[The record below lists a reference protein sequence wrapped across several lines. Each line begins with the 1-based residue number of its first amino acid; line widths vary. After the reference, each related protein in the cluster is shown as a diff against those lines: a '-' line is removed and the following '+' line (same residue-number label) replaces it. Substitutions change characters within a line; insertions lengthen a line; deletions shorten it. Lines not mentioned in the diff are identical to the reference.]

1 MFPSSHGFRSL
12 LLSGLAAVPFIAQ
25 GQVSEMEP
33 NNSCAEAQ
41 DMGSPP
47 PFFLIDAS
55 LDTLNG
61 VPDIDFFR
69 FTAVPDTLLSIRDF
83 GASVGAGTLPDPL
96 LGLFDSACNL
106 LMAVDDT
113 IGPNPVLVFHVP
125 EDGVFVIAAT
135 ASPDFDFVGIGEGS
149 YRLGLAVVQTVS
161 AISGQLLS
169 ARDGTPL
176 TGDRGAYVSLFRCV
190 SGDCQ
195 LQVGFQATD
204 DQGYFRF
211 ESDFV
216 SLPLT
221 AGDYQI
227 RADASGFE
235 SYVGEIFTA
244 QGGAPF
250 DVGPIALM
258 PMNLISS
265 VTGRL
270 VDGITH
276 APLPGVAPPFAA
288 VSLERCDLSTCYT
301 VAYAQANGLGEFRFD
316 GQIFLIQPGAFRITA
331 FADDYKL
338 TTTSQFSVAAFEDY
352 AAGTIVVIPFPIEFG
367 AVQGC
372 EIPPGGG
379 LCEYQIVLR
388 NRGPGRYRGEAW
400 STVDYFANE
409 YPYRNTRFQVG
420 SIGIA
425 WPAPEPV
432 NLRPGESMPLRFQ
445 FYVPGNVP
453 EFSSICATAT
463 VGTGLTPQFHN
474 QGDRFVFCTS
484 KQAGTFDP
492 LPEKEGRRRLRELIE
507 RRDALDTLHDRND
520 GRCTLPRQ
528 CGGRQ

>member
-1 MFPSSHGFRSL
+1 MFPAIRGFRSL
-12 LLSGLAAVPFIAQ
+12 LLSALAAVPFVAR
-25 GQVSEMEP
+25 GQVFEIEP

-47 PFFLIDAS
+47 PFFLLDAS

-69 FTAVPDTLLSIRDF
+69 FTAEPDQLLSVRDF
-83 GASVGAGTLPDPL
+83 GVSVGAGTLTDPL

-106 LMAVDDT
+106 ITAVDDT

-125 EDGVFVIAAT
+125 ADGVFVIAAT
-135 ASPDFDFVGIGEGS
+135 ASPDFEFVGIGEGS
-149 YRLGLAVVQTVS
+149 YRLGITVVQTVG
-161 AISGQLLS
+161 AIGGQLLS
-169 ARDGTPL
+169 ARDGRPL

-190 SGDCQ
+190 SGDCP

-211 ESDFV
+211 ERDFV
-216 SLPLT
+216 GLPLT

-244 QGGAPF
+244 QGGAPV
-250 DVGPIALM
+250 DVGALALT
-258 PMNLISS
+258 PMILIGS

-270 VDGITH
+270 IDGVTR

-288 VSLERCDLSTCYT
+288 ATLERCDFSPCYA
-301 VAYAQANGLGEFRFD
+301 VAYAQPNELGEFRFD
-316 GQIFLIQPGAFRITA
+316 GQLFQIQPGTFRITA
-331 FADDYKL
+331 FADDYRL

-352 AAGTIVVIPFPIEFG
+352 TAGTVIVKPFPIEFG

-372 EIPPGGG
+372 EIPAGGG

-400 STVDYFANE
+400 STIDYFANE

-420 SIGIA
+420 SIGA
-425 WPAPEPV
+425 VLPTPEQV

-453 EFSSICATAT
+453 EYSSICATAT
-463 VGTGLTPQFHN
+463 VGTGFAPQFNN
-474 QGDRFVFCTS
+474 QGDRFVFCTN
-484 KQAGTFDP
+484 KQAGTFDL
-492 LPEKEGRRRLRELIE
+492 LPEKDGRRRLRELIE
-507 RRDALDTLHDRND
+507 RRDTLDTLHDRHE
-520 GRCTLPRQ
+520 GHCELPRQ
-528 CGGRQ
+528 CGGRH